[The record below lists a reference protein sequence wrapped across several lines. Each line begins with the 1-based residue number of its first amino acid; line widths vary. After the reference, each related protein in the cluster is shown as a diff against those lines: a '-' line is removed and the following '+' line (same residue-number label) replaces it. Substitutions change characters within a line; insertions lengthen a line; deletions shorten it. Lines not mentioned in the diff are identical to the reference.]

1 MRTQNR
7 WSMAL
12 AVLAVVALGD
22 VLQAANPAPTA
33 ITIIDMHCQ
42 GCAKKVAAQLYQVPG
57 VAAVQADMQAKKL
70 FVTAKEQAL
79 VSPRALWEA
88 VEKAGKQPTRLEG
101 PSGTFTA
108 KPQS

>member
-7 WSMAL
+7 WSMTL
-12 AVLAVVALGD
+12 AVLAVGLLGN

-33 ITIIDMHCQ
+33 IVIADMHCQ

-57 VAAVQADMQAKKL
+57 VAAVQADMQAQKL
-70 FVTAKEQAL
+70 LVTPKEQAL

>member
-7 WSMAL
+7 WSITL
-12 AVLAVVALGD
+12 AVLAVGLLGN

-33 ITIIDMHCQ
+33 ITIPDMHCQ

-57 VAAVQADMQAKKL
+57 VAAVQADMQAKMLTVAPKS
-70 FVTAKEQAL
+70 QAVL
-79 VSPRALWEA
+79 SPRLLWEA
-88 VEKAGKQPTRLEG
+88 VEKAGKQPSRLQG